1 MSRSRVQDGVHTF
14 LTIVEFADILVK
26 LSVNW
31 QLLKELPH
39 RLKDFLVAF
48 SKELEQK
55 VKVLLVTRH
64 DELRMDVFVI
74 RLIW

>member
-26 LSVNW
+26 LSVYW
-31 QLLKELPH
+31 ELLQEFPH
-39 RLKDFLVAF
+39 RLKYFLITF
-48 SKELEQK
+48 CQELEEK

-64 DELRMDVFVI
+64 DKFRMDTFVI
-74 RLIW
+74 SFI